1 MFCSKCGKR
10 IEENATICEE
20 CSKQTSDL
28 TEIKQEEKPSKKVS
42 KKEMRLAIVCFV
54 TSIIALVVVLVA
66 FGFLFPIMLSVAQYG
81 YTNDS
86 ITHLIIYWVATVLLM
101 AVSIFTLILGIRA
114 VKSFVR
120 AKANKEEVKV
130 VMLVFGIISIALS
143 GFVLIYAFV
152 LMMFPMIM
160 LITRIIP
167 TVTINGVSV

>member
-20 CSKQTSDL
+20 CSKQDCVVA
-28 TEIKQEEKPSKKVS
+28 EEKKEEKPSKKIS
-42 KKEMRLAIVCFV
+42 KKEMRLAVACFV
-54 TSIIALVVVLVA
+54 TSIVAMVVVLVA
-66 FGFLFPIMLSVAQYG
+66 FGFLFPIMVSVAQYG

-101 AVSIFTLILGIRA
+101 AVSVFTLILGIRA
-114 VKSFVR
+114 VKAFAR
-120 AKANKEEVKV
+120 AKINKEEVKP

-143 GFVLIYAFV
+143 AFVLIYAFV

-167 TVTINGVSV
+167 TVTINGVPV